1 MRLLNYF
8 KKTEILKFK
17 ELFIGII
24 IGTLGILGLEY
35 YSIVTNYE
43 IITIGQNS
51 KKLRE
56 GNVVNRLC
64 SKSNANFLNRVYPVG
79 SIFMSTSLTTTTQVA
94 DALGGTWEA
103 YSQGRVLIGI
113 GSNGTTNYNTITTGG
128 TESQSY
134 TPAGKN
140 SGMAVTMNQVGALSH
155 SGGAVVENSLTVAQL
170 PKITGTITMHNTGNG
185 SGHEDYTFIYSTS
198 GYITGRNATT
208 NLYSKSATLAVNG
221 AQSIGLINM
230 SFGSG
235 NKHGHSFT
243 QPSNH
248 AAFTPTV
255 KTYTNPTF
263 TGTAATISHMQPYAT
278 VYMYKRIS

>member
-140 SGMAVTMNQVGALSH
+140 SGMAVAMNAVSLTH
-155 SGGAVVENSLTVAQL
+155 SGGAVRGNSLTVAQL
-170 PKITGTITMHNTGNG
+170 PKITGSIRSVNASTSTVFYRVSGVFTEGSKLSNSYANITGLNTPGASSVGVVNLSIGNG
-185 SGHEDYTFIYSTS
+185 STHT
-198 GYITGRNATT
+198 
-208 NLYSKSATLAVNG
+208 
-221 AQSIGLINM
+221 
-230 SFGSG
+230 
-235 NKHGHSFT
+235 HGFT
-243 QPSNH
+243 QPSAH
-248 AAFTPTV
+248 SYTPSV
-255 KTYTNPTF
+255 KSYTQPTF
-263 TGTAATISHMQPYAT
+263 TGKAATISHMQPYST
-278 VYMYKRIS
+278 VYIYKRTA